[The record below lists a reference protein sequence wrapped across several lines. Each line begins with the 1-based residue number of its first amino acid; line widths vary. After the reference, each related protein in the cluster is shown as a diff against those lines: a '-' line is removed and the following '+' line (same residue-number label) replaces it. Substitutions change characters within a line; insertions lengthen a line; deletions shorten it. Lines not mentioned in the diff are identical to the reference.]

1 MKGSKMKLSEG
12 IEQAVHS
19 VTMLAS
25 LDDGQVLSAAAL
37 ASFHGV
43 SPSYLLKHLQALSRA
58 HILATVPGPKGGYH
72 MAKTANRVTLLD
84 IVIAIEGPQPA
95 FRCKE
100 IRRNGPNSPPDE
112 TFSAPCQI
120 NAAMLRAEQSYR
132 NELRKV
138 TIANLLEQL
147 SQEDRDG
154 AITQRACAFIEGNVR
169 AFKT

>member
-1 MKGSKMKLSEG
+1 MKLSDG

-25 LDDGQVLSAAAL
+25 LEDGQVLSAAAL
-37 ASFHGV
+37 ATFHGV

-58 HILATVPGPKGGYH
+58 RILATVPGPKGGYH
-72 MAKTANRVTLLD
+72 MAKKPERVTLFD
-84 IVIAIEGPQPA
+84 IVIAIEGSQPA

-100 IRRNGPNSPPDE
+100 IRRNGPNPLPDKAF
-112 TFSAPCQI
+112 TAPCQI

-138 TIANLLEQL
+138 TIASLLEQL
-147 SQEDRDG
+147 SEEDRDG
-154 AITQRACAFIEGNVR
+154 AITRRACAFLEGHVR
-169 AFKT
+169 ASKT